1 MKISVLSQAEGHL
14 DEGYEWYERQDPGAG
29 DYFLRSMY
37 VELESLHKLA
47 GIHRRRF
54 GRHCLKAG
62 KFPFGIFYTIRGDT
76 VEVCAV
82 IDLRRRPAWIRRE
95 LGRR

>member
-14 DEGYEWYERQDPGAG
+14 DEGYEWYKRQARGPG

-37 VELESLHKLA
+37 AEIESLHKLA
-47 GIHRRRF
+47 GIHRRSY
-54 GRHCLKAG
+54 GKHCLKAG
-62 KFPFGIFYTIRGDT
+62 KFPLGIFYAIHGDT

-82 IDLRRRPAWIRRE
+82 IDLRRRPSWIRRE
-95 LGRR
+95 LGGR